1 MTAPARQRFLP
12 LSITR
17 IVDHLDPVG
26 GAATDSEADPFDDV
40 AELVAALY
48 HFEFHGREKSVSDL
62 WFRVAVDGESDAAA
76 ELSRSLIRLLEDS
89 NYHRMSLDEVERAM
103 ETEML
108 IPLRLEVDLDDY
120 RELLVY
126 RRGSRHE
133 EVEVSS
139 WGGLRKRHRD
149 VTVDTR
155 LVLHTQVRS
164 ADWFAERGLDAGA
177 SGLVPDHVDLKHFRD
192 VPRANIKS
200 LLPSVQVRFRA
211 IDSLL
216 LGVPAVASG
225 IVVLTTKLLTTLGL
239 VFVFI
244 GAWLGLR
251 SDEPTLDQGAL
262 VALFGGL
269 AALGGFLVRQ
279 WTKLKNRR
287 VKYLKVLSEHLF
299 HHSIGDGADVVHAL
313 MFAAEQ
319 QEVTEVL
326 IAYRFLSAAPD
337 GRSVAELDA
346 EIEAWL
352 QCSAGIDIDFDI
364 HGAVTKLIALD
375 LVTVDESASADE
387 DGATSGA
394 TRLRARPFDE
404 VLRSLKARWDAL
416 FADES
421 AAHLPVTTQR

>member
-1 MTAPARQRFLP
+1 MTAPTRQRFLP

-17 IVDHLDPVG
+17 IVDRLEPLDDGVT
-26 GAATDSEADPFDDV
+26 GAGSGTFDEV

-48 HFEFHGREKSVSDL
+48 HFEFHGREKSLSDL
-62 WFRVAVDGESDAAA
+62 WFRVVVDGESGAAA
-76 ELSRSLIRLLEDS
+76 ALSRSLVRLLEDS
-89 NYHRMSLDEVERAM
+89 NYRRMSLDEVERSMA
-103 ETEML
+103 TEML
-108 IPLRLEVDLDDY
+108 IPLRLDVDLDDY
-120 RELLVY
+120 RELLLY

-139 WGGLRKRHRD
+139 WGGLRKRRRD

-155 LVLHTQVRS
+155 LVVHTQVRS
-164 ADWFAERGLDAGA
+164 ADWFAEHGVDAGA
-177 SGLVPDHVDLKHFRD
+177 RGLVPGQVDLKHFRD

-200 LLPSVQVRFRA
+200 LLPSVQVRFRP

-239 VFVFI
+239 VFVFV

-299 HHSIGDGADVVHAL
+299 HHSIGDGADVLHAL

-319 QEVTEVL
+319 QEVAEVL
-326 IAYRFLSAAPD
+326 IAYRFLAAAPD
-337 GRSVAELDA
+337 GRGVDELDTA
-346 EIEAWL
+346 IEAWL
-352 QCSAGIDIDFDI
+352 HQSAAVDIDFDI
-364 HGAVTKLIALD
+364 HGAVTKLISLD
-375 LVTVDESASADE
+375 LVTVDESASV
-387 DGATSGA
+387 DGAASPSGA
-394 TRLRARPFDE
+394 TRLWARPFDE
-404 VLRSLKARWDAL
+404 VRRSLIARWDAL
-416 FADES
+416 FVDES